1 MQDQIYDMLMKR
13 DEITWQSLIYELV
26 RSEQMNPWDIDVGLL
41 ARRYL
46 ETLKKMK
53 EMNFFIS
60 GKVVLASA
68 ILLKI
73 KSYKLVEEDISNLDS
88 ILFKN
93 EREYDVDL
101 TEEES
106 YEEREDLKVD
116 LVLKTPHSRKRK
128 VGIDDLI
135 GALEKALEVD
145 KRRIVRKMREREI
158 DVEIPEKKIDISKLI
173 KNIFDRIKNVL
184 SKKEV
189 VMFSELIEDDKRENK
204 IAIFVPLMYLSNQQ
218 KVDLN
223 QREHFSD
230 IEITLYESK
239 DL

>member
-223 QREHFSD
+223 QKEHFSD

>member
-145 KRRIVRKMREREI
+145 KRRIVRRMREREI
-158 DVEIPEKKIDISKLI
+158 DVEIPEKKVDISKLI

>member
-73 KSYKLVEEDISNLDS
+73 KSYKLIEEDISKLDS

-93 EREYDVDL
+93 EKEYDVDL

-106 YEEREDLKVD
+106 YEEKEDLKVD

-145 KRRIVRKMREREI
+145 KRRIVRRMREREI
-158 DVEIPEKKIDISKLI
+158 DVEIPEKKVDISKLI
-173 KNIFDRIKNVL
+173 KNIFDRIKNAL

-189 VMFSELIEDDKRENK
+189 VMFSELIEDNKRENK
-204 IAIFVPLMYLSNQQ
+204 IATFVPLIYLSNQQ

-223 QREHFSD
+223 QKEHFSD

>member
-93 EREYDVDL
+93 ENEYDVDL
-101 TEEES
+101 TEEET
-106 YEEREDLKVD
+106 YEEKEDLKVD

-145 KRRIVRKMREREI
+145 KRRIVRRMREKEI

-173 KNIFDRIKNVL
+173 KNIFDRIKNAL

-189 VMFSELIEDDKRENK
+189 VMFSELVEDNKRENK
-204 IAIFVPLMYLSNQQ
+204 IATFIPLIYLSNQQ

-223 QREHFSD
+223 QKEHFSD

>member
-145 KRRIVRKMREREI
+145 KRRIVRRMREREI
-158 DVEIPEKKIDISKLI
+158 DVEIPEKKVDISKLI
-173 KNIFDRIKNVL
+173 KNIFDRIKNAL

-189 VMFSELIEDDKRENK
+189 VMFSELIEDNKRENK
-204 IAIFVPLMYLSNQQ
+204 IATFVPLIYLSNQQ

-223 QREHFSD
+223 QKEHFSD

>member
-93 EREYDVDL
+93 EKEYDVDL

-106 YEEREDLKVD
+106 YEEKEDLKVD
-116 LVLKTPHSRKRK
+116 LVLKTPH
-128 VGIDDLI
+128 
-135 GALEKALEVD
+135 
-145 KRRIVRKMREREI
+145 
-158 DVEIPEKKIDISKLI
+158 
-173 KNIFDRIKNVL
+173 
-184 SKKEV
+184 
-189 VMFSELIEDDKRENK
+189 
-204 IAIFVPLMYLSNQQ
+204 
-218 KVDLN
+218 
-223 QREHFSD
+223 
-230 IEITLYESK
+230 
-239 DL
+239 

>member
-93 EREYDVDL
+93 EKEYDVDL
-101 TEEES
+101 TEEET
-106 YEEREDLKVD
+106 YEEKEDLKVD

-145 KRRIVRKMREREI
+145 KRRIVRRMREKEI

-173 KNIFDRIKNVL
+173 KNIFDRIKNAL

-189 VMFSELIEDDKRENK
+189 VMFSELVEDNKRENK
-204 IAIFVPLMYLSNQQ
+204 IATFIPLIYLSNQQ

-223 QREHFSD
+223 QKEHFSD